1 MKRKRVQAAMMV
13 AAVIVAAVFPLVVSN
28 AAIDSVAIFTLMYV
42 AMASAWNILG
52 GFTGYV
58 SLGHASFFGVGA
70 YAFTILCHVWHVPGG
85 WITFAMLPVAGV
97 VAALIAIPF
106 GWVAL
111 RTRKHTFVVIT
122 IAYLFIFQLLAYNLT
137 GLTNGSAG
145 LGSPIPSW
153 TGSFF
158 NIPFFYV
165 ALALALI
172 VIAVAAWIRSSRLGL
187 HLLAIRDD
195 EDRALGLGIKTGRLK
210 LSAFVIAALFIAMAG
225 ALYAY
230 YITYVYPP
238 FAMNPLDDL
247 AMALMSFTGGV
258 GTIAGPIIGALLV
271 EPSQQYF
278 TVAFQSGLNLVTYG
292 GLFLVVILLIPRG
305 LWPTLRD
312 FVASRQSRQ
321 RVPQAPAAET
331 SVLSSEGGG
340 Q

>member
-321 RVPQAPAAET
+321 RVPQPPAAET